1 MGESMSFEAVVFDLF
16 GTLVRPFRRSEHI
29 LVTRECAGILGIEFE
44 ECHRLW
50 VESFARRSVGEFG
63 SIAENFGWIVRRAGG
78 EPVEET
84 LAQAA
89 KQYARFTVASLEPFE
104 GVLDTLEQLRA
115 RGLRIGLLTNC
126 APDVPEALPKM
137 PLGHCFDACVYSCEA
152 KAAKPAREVYEL
164 VVQRLGVDPG
174 RTLYVGDGSDGEL
187 AGAAAV
193 GMHPVLVT
201 PSLADTYDAQ
211 RPEVAGW
218 VGERIATIPDV
229 LQYLARR

>member
-1 MGESMSFEAVVFDLF
+1 MSFESVVFDLF
-16 GTLVRPFRRSEHI
+16 GTLVRPFRRSEHA
-29 LVTRECAGILGIEFE
+29 LAMQKCAGILEIDFE

-50 VESFARRSVGEFG
+50 VESFAQRSVGEFG
-63 SIAENFGWIVRRAGG
+63 SIAENFAWIVRRTGG
-78 EPVEET
+78 EPVEAI
-84 LAQAA
+84 LLRAA
-89 KQYARFTVASLEPFE
+89 EQYAQFTVASLEPLE
-104 GVLDTLEQLRA
+104 GVLDTLQQLRDC
-115 RGLRIGLLTNC
+115 GLRVGLLTNC
-126 APDVPEALPKM
+126 APDVPEILPET
-137 PLGHCFDACVYSCEA
+137 PLGRCFDARVYSCEA

-164 VVQRLGVDPG
+164 VVRQLGVDPG

-201 PSLADTYDAQ
+201 PSLVDTYDAQ

-218 VGERIATIPDV
+218 AGERIATIPDV